1 MTKTIKTAI
10 FTIFAAAALLATGG
24 CADLSGPKLREIE
37 RVSEMTDE
45 EIDKA
50 RHDCHLIATTD
61 YNCAELLTP
70 THDMSTEEWH
80 ILTESTKICR
90 KNQLLSFNHCLRGKG
105 VRYAEYN

>member
-1 MTKTIKTAI
+1 MKT
-10 FTIFAAAALLATGG
+10 TIFVAILAFALGG

-45 EIDKA
+45 EIEKA

-70 THDMSTEEWH
+70 THEMSTEEWRV
-80 ILTESTKICR
+80 LTESTKICR